1 MFTNKHHKH
10 HKHRKNSTVY
20 CGNCGKLGHVYKV
33 CYEPIISLGIIL
45 YKKNPLG
52 HGIEYL
58 MVRRKDSLGFVELI
72 RGNYPLDDLP
82 YLINIV
88 DEMTLAEKEAV
99 LTQPFDTLWNNL
111 WLEDEQKKAKYKSE
125 FNKSKSNF
133 EKVKTNQNFDGIIT
147 NLDKIIQQ
155 SKSVWTEPEWG
166 FPKGRRNLRERD
178 LACAIREFEEETN
191 ISRDKIEINRSIP
204 PLVEEFVGSN
214 NKRYRHIYYL
224 ARLVDDVT
232 LEINQDKKSQ
242 MIEIGDIRWFSL
254 SDALKNIRSYNTEK
268 KNTLREAHSIIL
280 HEVENMT

>member
-1 MFTNKHHKH
+1 
-10 HKHRKNSTVY
+10 
-20 CGNCGKLGHVYKV
+20 VYKV

-45 YKKNPLG
+45 YRKKQLED
-52 HGIEYL
+52 GIEYL

-155 SKSVWTEPEWG
+155 SKSVWSEPEWG